1 MKRRILSI
9 LLVLTMVLAVLPAS
23 ALAASGKVKG
33 NSASISVTNDGV
45 MMNLKWDAVS
55 GAEGY
60 EYAYNLFWKESSKKD
75 DYTIKTTTKTSASIH
90 LGDYGT
96 VDVRV
101 RAYKTVKGKKVYGEW
116 TSGKVKRASI
126 DKLIVK
132 QLKKRMKSKDLFLK
146 ATSGS
151 VNVRTDAGEQYGVV
165 AKLSKADEV
174 RATGSFKRDSDG
186 TWWSQVYAS
195 IDQNTT
201 VTGWVSR
208 KVTDPV
214 WY

>member
-1 MKRRILSI
+1 MKKRFLSI

-33 NSASISVTNDGV
+33 NSASISITDDGV
-45 MMNLKWDAVS
+45 MMNLKWNAVS

-60 EYAYNLFWKESSKKD
+60 EYAYNLFWKSSSRKS
-75 DYTIKTTTKTSASIH
+75 DYTIKTTSKTSASIR
-90 LGDYGT
+90 LSDYGT

-116 TSGKVKRASI
+116 TSGRVKRASV

-132 QLKKRMKSKDLFLK
+132 QLKKRMKSKALFLK
-146 ATSGS
+146 ATNGTVS
-151 VNVRTDAGEQYGVV
+151 VRTDAGERYGVV
-165 AKLSKADEV
+165 AKLSRYDEV

-186 TWWSQVYAS
+186 VWWSQVYAS

-201 VTGWVSR
+201 VKGWVSR
-208 KVTDPV
+208 KVTSPV